1 MFCRSK
7 VGKEETKNPLAALKW
22 SQDAEEALDEDREAL
37 YEDREALYGAKAILY
52 GARRDGEHESAK
64 RKDISRGVL
73 KSFVRLMRKLKKEG
87 VSK

>member
-1 MFCRSK
+1 LFCRSK

-22 SQDAEEALDEDREAL
+22 SQDAEEALD
-37 YEDREALYGAKAILY
+37 EDREALYGAKAILY